1 MPFASRAPLLAA
13 SMAPGPPP
21 VITAKPASTSAR
33 PIRTPASYSGVP
45 AGVRAEPKTLIALGS
60 SASAPKPSTNSD
72 WMRMTRHGSV
82 WTHSESPAVSS
93 SR

>member
-1 MPFASRAPLLAA
+1 
-13 SMAPGPPP
+13 MAPGPPP
-21 VITAKPASTSAR
+21 VITAKPASTRAL
-33 PIRTPASYSGVP
+33 PIATPASYSADP

-72 WMRMTRHGSV
+72 WMRITRHGSV
-82 WTHSESPAVSS
+82 CTHSESPSESS